1 MRTLFEIGVQHP
13 VQTKKKLEEVVKR
26 FKTFFFFVLD
36 KLIHIVKPNDTLAL
50 ACMTDSRSILV
61 LAYIKGIESRE
72 NRLDGLM
79 DFGYC
84 SARVSPWV
92 LPRRPVF
99 T

>member
-1 MRTLFEIGVQHP
+1 MRTLFEIGVQQP

-26 FKTFFFFVLD
+26 FKTLFVLN

-50 ACMTDSRSILV
+50 VCMTDSRSIQV
-61 LAYIKGIESRE
+61 LACIKGIESRE

-92 LPRRPVF
+92 LPRRQFPVF